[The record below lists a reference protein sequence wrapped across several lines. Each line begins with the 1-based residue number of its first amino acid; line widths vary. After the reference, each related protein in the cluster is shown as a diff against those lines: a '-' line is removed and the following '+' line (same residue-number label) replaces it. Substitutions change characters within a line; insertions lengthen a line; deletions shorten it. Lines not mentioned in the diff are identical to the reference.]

1 MPIPLL
7 RHNNNSVQSDVSKFG
22 IQGHRWTE
30 FGNRSELR
38 ASFKSQ
44 GVQSLFGW
52 RVALFT
58 LALLLSGCAQNQQKS
73 RTDAEKSQ
81 NESTLEGPY
90 TRGDDDGATVVS
102 YSEYRDPIQPI
113 NRVFF
118 KFNDVLYRYALSPLG
133 RGYIKVTPE
142 PVDRSLG
149 NFFNNLREP
158 LFSINHLLQGQFKE
172 SGKSLVRLGVN
183 STLGLLGLFDPAD
196 RWLALERDKTTFG
209 ETLATYGVGYGAY
222 FVIPVLGPSSLRD
235 GATMAFEYLG
245 HPVHYLLESPDSTA
259 YFVFEGFHDLAD
271 TLEKY
276 PDIVKDTKDPYTFI
290 RNFYLQRLMRD
301 DDALLKDIKDGAPT
315 KRQ

>member
-1 MPIPLL
+1 MPRVFEAL
-7 RHNNNSVQSDVSKFG
+7 SV
-22 IQGHRWTE
+22 
-30 FGNRSELR
+30 
-38 ASFKSQ
+38 
-44 GVQSLFGW
+44 W
-52 RVALFT
+52 RVMLFA
-58 LALLLSGCAQNQQKS
+58 LALLLSGCAQNPQKS
-73 RTDAEKSQ
+73 ET
-81 NESTLEGPY
+81 STATENQSEYTLDGPY
-90 TRGDDDGATVVS
+90 TRGDDDGPTVVT

-133 RGYIKVTPE
+133 RGYLKVTPE
-142 PVDRSLG
+142 PIDQSLG

-158 LFSINHLLQGQFKE
+158 LFSINHLLQGQFKA

-183 STLGLLGLFDPAD
+183 STLGLFGLFDPAD

-271 TLEKY
+271 TLNKY
-276 PDIVKDTKDPYTFI
+276 PDLVKDTEDPYTFI
-290 RNFYLQRLMRD
+290 RNLYLQRLMRD
-301 DDALLKDIKDGAPT
+301 DEAVVEDIKEGAPA
-315 KRQ
+315 KRK